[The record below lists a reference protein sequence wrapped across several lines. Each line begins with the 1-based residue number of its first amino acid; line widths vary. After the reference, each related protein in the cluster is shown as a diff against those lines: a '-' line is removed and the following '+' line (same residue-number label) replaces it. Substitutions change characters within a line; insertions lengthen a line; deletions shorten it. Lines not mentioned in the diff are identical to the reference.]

1 MNTEITLRA
10 ARMNLGLTRKEAAEL
25 FKIHHITLANYEH
38 DSTNIPRSFFMK
50 IERIYGISIDFIYF
64 GKEED
69 HYLNLRNKLSMKQH
83 A

>member
-25 FKIHHITLANYEH
+25 FNIHHETLAKYEN
-38 DSTNIPRSFFMK
+38 DSTRVPRSFFIK
-50 IERIYGISIDFIYF
+50 IERIYGISNDFIYF

-69 HYLNLRNKLSMKQH
+69 HYFDLRNKLHMKQH